1 MSPLQTTSITFCQ
14 SINQPTRHIPSAS
27 VSVHQKTS
35 TAVITVMSSPKQLGV
50 LNDVRKRRRQ
60 LTETLL
66 GQADEFQRIRELE
79 KTNTAMRRNIMWEKQ

>member
-1 MSPLQTTSITFCQ
+1 
-14 SINQPTRHIPSAS
+14 
-27 VSVHQKTS
+27 
-35 TAVITVMSSPKQLGV
+35 MSSPKQLGV

>member
-1 MSPLQTTSITFCQ
+1 
-14 SINQPTRHIPSAS
+14 
-27 VSVHQKTS
+27 
-35 TAVITVMSSPKQLGV
+35 MSSPKQLGV

-79 KTNTAMRRNIMWEKQ
+79 KNKYSDEKKYNVGKTIINHPFWNGL